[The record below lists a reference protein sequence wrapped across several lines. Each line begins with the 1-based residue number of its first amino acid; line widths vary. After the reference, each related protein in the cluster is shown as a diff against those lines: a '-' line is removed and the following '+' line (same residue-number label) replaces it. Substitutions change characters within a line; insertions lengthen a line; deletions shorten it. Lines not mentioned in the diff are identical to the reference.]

1 MVALVSLIETIILNS
16 SRDETGRG
24 AFGGTKVMV
33 MGRQGDPPA
42 YELARDAANQPLL
55 GREEESQLAR
65 CADAGDAEAQRRLV
79 ASHLRLVVK
88 IARSY
93 RDSGL
98 PMSDLVQEGTVGL
111 IRAVRRFNPDRGVRL
126 STYAMWWVRAS
137 IQDHVVHSWS
147 LVRIGTTN
155 TQKALFLRL
164 RRLKADLVD
173 GAEGLSDEFVARLS
187 RGLDITATE
196 VRALARRV
204 AGGDWSLDQPTH
216 VDGATTWLDRL
227 ASESP
232 TPEEAVIEASERRF
246 ITDIVARAL
255 AMLPPREEFIIRR
268 RYFEDARQTFE
279 GIGREIGLS
288 KDRVRQLEA
297 RALAKL
303 RDYLQPALA
312 GE

>member
-1 MVALVSLIETIILNS
+1 
-16 SRDETGRG
+16 
-24 AFGGTKVMV
+24 
-33 MGRQGDPPA
+33 MGRQGDPAA
-42 YELARDAANQPLL
+42 YELAREAANHPLL
-55 GREEESQLAR
+55 GREEESRLAR
-65 CADAGDAEAQRRLV
+65 RADAGDAEAQRRLI

-147 LVRIGTTN
+147 LVRMGTTN

-164 RRLKADLVD
+164 RRLKAELVD
-173 GAEGLSDEFVARLS
+173 GAEGLSDEFVAKLS
-187 RGLDITATE
+187 RGLDTTATE

-204 AGGDWSLDQPTH
+204 AGGDWSLDQPTGG
-216 VDGATTWLDRL
+216 DGTTTWLDRL
-227 ASESP
+227 TEESP
-232 TPEEAVIEASERRF
+232 SPEDAVVEASERRF
-246 ITDIVARAL
+246 VNDIVAKAL

-268 RYFEDARQTFE
+268 RYFEEARQTFE

-297 RALAKL
+297 RALARL
-303 RDYLQPALA
+303 RDYLRPVLA